1 MDYHM
6 QLVERG
12 GAEVN
17 KKSFIR
23 WRENGVAFRMVE
35 DDVSDL
41 EDNVTLLSGEGTQA
55 GYWGDIMSGPFMCYR
70 EYMMIQVRV

>member
-35 DDVSDL
+35 DDVIDL

>member
-1 MDYHM
+1 MM
-6 QLVERG
+6 MMMMNMRG

-23 WRENGVAFRMVE
+23 WRESGVAFRMVE

-41 EDNVTLLSGEGTQA
+41 EDNVTLLSGEGSRA